1 MPRWIVP
8 GLLIAAILVSAL
20 PAAELTVLEENSPA
34 HFTGLGN
41 EALVEGRYE
50 TAIGL
55 YQRALDQDPGYITAR
70 FNLGLAWQRLG
81 ELTHARAAYEAIL
94 AQQGDHAPTLANL
107 AWLEWHHGDHDSAAI
122 HYTEAARHAA
132 TRPREQA
139 EYLYGLGSVRDAQGR
154 HLEARRAYEQ
164 AIAADARHVAAR
176 YNLGTVMLGP
186 LAGSSNALAIARE
199 HLEHA
204 VALEPSRVDA
214 WLNLALARERQ
225 GDGPVAE
232 EALNQAVAAASGHD
246 LARALWRRALY
257 YERQVPP
264 RRVAMRDD
272 LERCLAEAADFPEAN
287 GKLGAYLY
295 AIGDY
300 DRAITLLEREVAEN
314 NDRRT
319 AADREA
325 HFLLAEIYAEHRP
338 DASKALLHA
347 AAAHHGD
354 EDPRLRELHR
364 RVDRLIEPRPTSI
377 STTET
382 SPVIDR
388 ESR

>member
-1 MPRWIVP
+1 MPRWIALS
-8 GLLIAAILVSAL
+8 LLAAATLAT
-20 PAAELTVLEENSPA
+20 AAELTVLEENSPA

-41 EALVEGRYE
+41 EALVEGRFE

-55 YQRALDQDPGYITAR
+55 YTRALDQDPGYVTAR

-81 ELTHARAAYEAIL
+81 DLVQARNAYEAVL
-94 AQQGDHAPTLANL
+94 ANHGDHAPTLANL
-107 AWLEWHHGDHDSAAI
+107 AWLEWNQRDHESAAL

-132 TRPREQA
+132 ARPREQA

-154 HLEARRAYEQ
+154 HAEARRAYEQ

-186 LAGSSNALAIARE
+186 LAASPNALAMARE
-199 HLEHA
+199 HLEQA
-204 VALEPSRVDA
+204 VALDHGHVDA

-225 GDGPVAE
+225 GDGALAE
-232 EALNQAVAAASGHD
+232 ESLDRAIAVAHGND
-246 LARALWRRALY
+246 LARALWRRALW

-272 LERCLAEAADFPEAN
+272 LERCLAEVGDFPEAN
-287 GKLGAYLY
+287 GKLGAYLF

-300 DRAITLLEREVAEN
+300 DRALLLLEREVAEG
-314 NDRRT
+314 NDQRT

-338 DASKALLHA
+338 DTSKALLHA
-347 AAAHHGD
+347 AAAHHTD

-364 RVDRLIEPRPTSI
+364 RVDRLIEPRPADPTVPSNVAAD
-377 STTET
+377 
-382 SPVIDR
+382 PGVR
-388 ESR
+388 